1 MSTAVQPAL
10 KELLSDPAK
19 FPDSTEYTDTAGKKT
34 TLGELRKG
42 VVSIETPDSPNA
54 ATDKRVAEI
63 MEGNK
68 KKKLRPAEARIGELT
83 AKAAKLEQDRL
94 NDKKEFETKLAEQNE
109 KNIKAELDRR
119 TAEAAAND
127 KRPMREDFP
136 GDANGT
142 TTFTAKMA
150 EWVIRQQDK
159 IVAKPA
165 VAAEVVVPAADPV
178 REAELKK
185 DYDGFLEAGHEFI
198 KRNVD
203 FNDVLQKATERGLT
217 IQNAAMMAIIR
228 LKAPQVAY
236 YLAKVENDAVA
247 RNFMKLD
254 DVGQIME
261 VGRIAERLTARPE
274 DFVSNAGPAGRRLK
288 GGAEGGV
295 VETDPDKMDTDT
307 YLMQRRADIKAG
319 KRRR

>member
-1 MSTAVQPAL
+1 MATAVQPAL

-19 FPDSTEYTDTAGKKT
+19 YPDAMEYTDTAGKKT
-34 TLGELRKG
+34 TLGDLRKG
-42 VVSIETPDSPNA
+42 VVSIETPASPNE
-54 ATDKRVAEI
+54 ATDKRVSEI
-63 MEGNK
+63 LEAGK

-127 KRPMREDFP
+127 KRPVREDFP

-159 IVAKPA
+159 IVAKP
-165 VAAEVVVPAADPV
+165 VAAEVMAPAADPAK
-178 REAELKK
+178 EAELKK

-274 DFVSNAGPAGRRLK
+274 DFVSNAGPAGRRLT
-288 GGAEGGV
+288 GGAAAGV
-295 VETDPDKMDTDT
+295 AETDPDKMDTDT